1 MDTQA
6 PTPEVAAEAP
16 AKKARTYGSRT
27 CCECGQKFVAKHPGA
42 GFCTPAHKTAF
53 HNRQK
58 GRSSVVMI
66 AMAYR
71 QKRGGKGTGAE
82 AFKEMCR
89 LLDLFNEEDRKA
101 GRPSAATYIEGQKR
115 RDQFNT
121 GWEARGHYGRTYE

>member
-6 PTPEVAAEAP
+6 QAPEVTTAP
-16 AKKARTYGSRT
+16 AKKARTFGTRT
-27 CCECGQKFVAKHPGA
+27 CAECGERFVANHPGSQ
-42 GFCTPAHKTAF
+42 FCTATHKLAF

-71 QKRGGKGTGAE
+71 QKRGAKGTGAE

-101 GRPSAATYIEGQKR
+101 GRPSAASYIEGQKR
-115 RDQFNT
+115 REVVS
-121 GWEARGHYGRTYE
+121 GWDARAFYGR